1 MATQDF
7 SRVLDRYQRNLTEFK
22 VGGNAALRTAVD
34 VDKRWLDMYVASLN
48 RASAQQQGFLQRFTQ
63 EYERTNPDLVEM
75 QAKLKEIR
83 EKGPVLQD
91 AYETEIKGRE
101 VESKDFTM
109 IYVKGA
115 LIVGVAVL
123 VGFVT
128 ATRPL

>member
-22 VGGNAALRTAVD
+22 VSGNAALRTAVD
-34 VDKRWLDMYVASLN
+34 VDKHWLNMYVAFLN
-48 RASAQQQGFLQRFTQ
+48 RTSAQQQGFLQRFTQ
-63 EYERTNPDLVEM
+63 EYQRTNPDLMEM

-91 AYETEIKGRE
+91 AYETEVKGRE

-109 IYVKGA
+109 TYIKGA

>member
-63 EYERTNPDLVEM
+63 EYERTNPDLAEM

-123 VGFVT
+123 VGFVS

>member
-63 EYERTNPDLVEM
+63 EYERTNPDLAEM

>member
-63 EYERTNPDLVEM
+63 EYERTNPDLAEM

-91 AYETEIKGRE
+91 AYETEVKGRE